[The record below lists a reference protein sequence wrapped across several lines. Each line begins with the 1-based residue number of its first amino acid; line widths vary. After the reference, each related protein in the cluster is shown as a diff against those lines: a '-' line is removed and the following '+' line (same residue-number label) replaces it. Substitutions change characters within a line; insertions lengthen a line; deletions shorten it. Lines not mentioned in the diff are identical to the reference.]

1 MPPVEEK
8 ADKKSPVPSIK
19 GEKTSDTGITKKCPV
34 CPVCGNAGGNNT
46 ALHVSYVEEGSID
59 SSGGGGTVAAGG
71 HVTNSRRCSSSNSN
85 NSDASSG
92 RAVLRM
98 ERERSEEDEEEE
110 DLEEDNNSKRRR
122 KRRRMLRRKGEAADD
137 DDGASSSSGPASLI
151 RPFLFLPLVAT
162 ANKRRSEKRRRKA
175 EEEARASRWP
185 HRRRR
190 RSSLISEDSQR
201 HQVRLH
207 LRGFTTNSS
216 GTPAT
221 PGGGGG
227 GGGSLTA
234 AGAPSS
240 RLSTSHR
247 RMHQR
252 ETRTAMRLAVVVCF
266 FITCWLPF
274 FLLYILK
281 PVLPEES
288 FPYVAYSFL
297 TWLGE
302 CQKQD
307 WDSPPFFSLCFFG
320 FQIFFL
326 FRFCWKEAFSPFR
339 RRRFACF
346 APFRQ
351 NGAETFY
358 GSKEESGQWLKKL
371 RRALFLPRSLLFC
384 PTPRQHFPLSPRVPA
399 IFCSLGCPTLT
410 HNGEKKEPGRVK
422 PGLILECYVRHFCR
436 NSLFFVSS
444 CLTAKGSA
452 KFYFFLF
459 SSVLFLPPPK
469 KETFL
474 LFCDLECVGKRAT
487 SPGLKSLTPTN
498 QQTLSFFFKRESPLF
513 SFPFLLLFPA
523 SHLFFLSFLPASI
536 SFFVPGRFT

>member
-19 GEKTSDTGITKKCPV
+19 GEKTSDTGVTKKCPV

-71 HVTNSRRCSSSNSN
+71 HATNSRRCSSSNSN

-110 DLEEDNNSKRRR
+110 DLEEDNNSKKRRR

-216 GTPAT
+216 VTPAT

-234 AGAPSS
+234 AGASSS

-320 FQIFFL
+320 FQIFFPSSFFLERGL
-326 FRFCWKEAFSPFR
+326 FPISSTPFCLFCSFPPEWGGDVLWHQRGKWAMAKKTAARAFPSAFFTLSSDPPPTFPPLSTSACYILLAWMPNPYPQRRKERTGKGKTGSNFR
-339 RRRFACF
+339 MLRS
-346 APFRQ
+346 
-351 NGAETFY
+351 TFL
-358 GSKEESGQWLKKL
+358 SKFPLFC
-371 RRALFLPRSLLFC
+371 LFLPDCQRERKILLF
-384 PTPRQHFPLSPRVPA
+384 PF
-399 IFCSLGCPTLT
+399 
-410 HNGEKKEPGRVK
+410 
-422 PGLILECYVRHFCR
+422 Y
-436 NSLFFVSS
+436 
-444 CLTAKGSA
+444 SA
-452 KFYFFLF
+452 
-459 SSVLFLPPPK
+459 
-469 KETFL
+469 
-474 LFCDLECVGKRAT
+474 
-487 SPGLKSLTPTN
+487 
-498 QQTLSFFFKRESPLF
+498 QSFFFHRRKRKLF
-513 SFPFLLLFPA
+513 SC
-523 SHLFFLSFLPASI
+523 S
-536 SFFVPGRFT
+536 VT